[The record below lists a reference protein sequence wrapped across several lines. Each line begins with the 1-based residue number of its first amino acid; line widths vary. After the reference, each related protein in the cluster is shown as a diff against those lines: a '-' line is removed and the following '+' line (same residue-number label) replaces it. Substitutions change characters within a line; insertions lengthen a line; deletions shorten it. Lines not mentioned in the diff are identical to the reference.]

1 MEEELELLRYWK
13 PRIYKT
19 EPVRTGKG
27 DIHVSILIPVHN
39 AMPYLYECLLSVLS
53 QKRDGIRTEIILCD
67 DHSDKETKSVK
78 LLKAY
83 MSEPYTFHLNHNIA
97 VLQRSL
103 QEDTDMFAKGI
114 IHFMELLIEI
124 IVCVVLGIYLFIVSK
139 SITVIVLAVLILT
152 VLISTK
158 VSKHVVLDLGKKA
171 QLYKGKLYQWMNQA
185 LSGIKEIKVLN
196 RENYFTTIYEDN
208 FDKYTY
214 GLRLTRLVATLPR
227 YMVEAGCMTGL
238 LLAVILKLNYGQKE
252 LMDFIPQLSVFA
264 VAAFRMMPSVGKIN
278 EHYTD
283 IVYSLP
289 SLDLIYYDLKDVDG
303 LQCQDFPK
311 NEEWKFDTSII
322 VKNVSY
328 HYPNV
333 KENVINQVS
342 FEIPCGKTVAFT
354 GKTGA
359 GKTTMVDIILGL
371 LTPQIGH
378 IYADGMD
385 VFKNLRTWQN
395 EIGYIPQVIYLSDD
409 TIRHNIAFGIPENQ
423 IDDAKV
429 AEAARKAQIA
439 DFISNLADGYDTYV
453 GDRGVRLSG
462 GQRQRIGIA
471 RALYND
477 PEILVLD
484 EATSALDSETEQAV
498 MESVDSLHHQ
508 KTIIIIAH
516 RLKTIRNADVF
527 FQVGGGNVV
536 KVTKEEVF
544 MNE

>member
-1 MEEELELLRYWK
+1 MWEK
-13 PRIYKT
+13 NAIYKFSY
-19 EPVRTGKG
+19 R
-27 DIHVSILIPVHN
+27 L
-39 AMPYLYECLLSVLS
+39 
-53 QKRDGIRTEIILCD
+53 QKRI
-67 DHSDKETKSVK
+67 SVK

-289 SLDLIYYDLKDVDG
+289 SLDLIYHDLKDVDG

-439 DFISNLADGYDTYV
+439 DFISDLADGYDTYV

>member
-1 MEEELELLRYWK
+1 MYEKMKYILSLKEKITMVFLFFAVFIGSIFELMGVTIFMPFIQVLMTPDQIYTNKWLHYFYALFNFKNTTQYLTAIAGLIIVIYVVKNVYLMWEK
-13 PRIYKT
+13 NAIYKFSY
-19 EPVRTGKG
+19 R
-27 DIHVSILIPVHN
+27 L
-39 AMPYLYECLLSVLS
+39 
-53 QKRDGIRTEIILCD
+53 QKRI
-67 DHSDKETKSVK
+67 SVK

-124 IVCVVLGIYLFIVSK
+124 IVCVVLGIYLFVVSK

-289 SLDLIYYDLKDVDG
+289 SLDLIYHDLKDVDG
-303 LQCQDFPK
+303 LREKETKK
-311 NEEWKFDTSII
+311 NAGWEF
-322 VKNVSY
+322 KNLV
-328 HYPNV
+328 
-333 KENVINQVS
+333 
-342 FEIPCGKTVAFT
+342 
-354 GKTGA
+354 
-359 GKTTMVDIILGL
+359 TTMVDIILGL

-385 VFKNLRTWQN
+385 IFKNLRTWQS

-409 TIRHNIAFGIPENQ
+409 TIRHNIAFGIPEEE
-423 IDDAKV
+423 IEDEKV
-429 AEAARKAQIA
+429 IEAAKKAQIA
-439 DFISNLADGYDTYV
+439 DFIDDLVDGYDTYV

-477 PEILVLD
+477 PEIMVLD
-484 EATSALDSETEQAV
+484 EATSALDSDTERAV
-498 MESVDSLHHQ
+498 MESVDSLHNE

-516 RLKTIRNADVF
+516 RLKTIRNADIF
-527 FQVGGGNVV
+527 YQVGDG
-536 KVTKEEVF
+536 KVTEVSREEVF
-544 MNE
+544 KDE